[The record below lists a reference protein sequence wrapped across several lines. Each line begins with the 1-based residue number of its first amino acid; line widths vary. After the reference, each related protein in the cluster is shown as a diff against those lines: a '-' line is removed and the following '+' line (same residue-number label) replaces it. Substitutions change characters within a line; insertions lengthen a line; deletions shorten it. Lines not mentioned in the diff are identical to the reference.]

1 MQISLMIKLLNKEYK
16 KIFTDL
22 KELDLLISD
31 YLKANA
37 FNKNIRVQY

>member
-1 MQISLMIKLLNKEYK
+1 MQISLMIKLLNKECK

-22 KELDLLISD
+22 TELDLLISD

-37 FNKNIRVQY
+37 FNKNIRV